1 MYTEKNDFIIETNQ
15 GKANVI
21 FVKKNDRFVT
31 IAN

>member
-1 MYTEKNDFIIETNQ
+1 MYTERNDFVIGTNH

-21 FVKKNDRFVT
+21 FIKKNDRFVT